1 MESSAEKLNVS
12 DLSILTVNVDVSDL
26 SITGEE
32 GDQIAPNIEDTLEK
46 RGELSSADKLLVE
59 YLRKHEQVFT
69 ELDDV
74 RNKVGLSFDLSWL
87 SKIWPTLT
95 SV

>member
-1 MESSAEKLNVS
+1 M
-12 DLSILTVNVDVSDL
+12 DVSDL

-32 GDQIAPNIEDTLEK
+32 DDQIAPNIEDTLGK

-59 YLRKHEQVFT
+59 YLSKHEQVFT

-74 RNKVGLSFDLSWL
+74 RNKVGLPFDLSWL
-87 SKIWPTLT
+87 SKIWPPLT
-95 SV
+95 SL